1 MIGHSS
7 NLAIGG
13 KPEEEGRGGRE
24 EETNAPEGGGGG
36 AQTYAP
42 TGEANDHT
50 DPHDPQ
56 MNRPSLQRGSILI
69 DRSYK
74 P

>member
-1 MIGHSS
+1 M
-7 NLAIGG
+7 AIGG
-13 KPEEEGRGGRE
+13 KPEEEERGGRE
-24 EETNAPEGGGGG
+24 EETNAPEGGGG
-36 AQTYAP
+36 AQTYGP
-42 TGEANDHT
+42 TGEANNHT

>member
-1 MIGHSS
+1 MGHTSS
-7 NLAIGG
+7 LAIGG
-13 KPEEEGRGGRE
+13 KPEEGGRGGRE
-24 EETNAPEGGGGG
+24 EETNAPEGGGG

-42 TGEANDHT
+42 TGEANNHT